1 MEIRLMSKEAKFKR
15 IRRLKKWMRPLPR
28 RSNIHK
34 YPILKWFSETAYKRS
49 YLWSFRGKNII
60 PALFWGVWIAM
71 LPIVGLQMLVVLF
84 LALWLRTNLPVMI
97 ALQWISNPF
106 TMGPIY
112 FADYQ
117 IGMVFF
123 KLVGIEY
130 DRNRML
136 NSEYE
141 WSEFNFSDLIELID
155 TFPPMFVGGSIIGIS
170 LGVVAVFLYKAM
182 AKIYKND
189 NAENNYY

>member
-1 MEIRLMSKEAKFKR
+1 
-15 IRRLKKWMRPLPR
+15 
-28 RSNIHK
+28 
-34 YPILKWFSETAYKRS
+34 
-49 YLWSFRGKNII
+49 
-60 PALFWGVWIAM
+60 
-71 LPIVGLQMLVVLF
+71 VVLF
-84 LALWLRTNLPVMI
+84 LALWLRTNLPVII

-117 IGMVFF
+117 IGMIFF
-123 KLVGIEY
+123 KLVVIEY

-136 NSEYE
+136 NSEYK

>member
-1 MEIRLMSKEAKFKR
+1 MSKEAKFKR

-117 IGMVFF
+117 IGMIFF

-130 DRNRML
+130 HHNRML
-136 NSEYE
+136 NSEYR